1 MALSTRRPG
10 HWWSRLHFLVKLLG
24 LTGLVAAGVGLLL
37 SVGRLDL
44 SSPEGILTHLRVP
57 PAEPLTR
64 ASLYLLVSG
73 LGTAAFALL
82 VEALVAI
89 RVVTGRR
96 SAVGMN
102 VALQVALATGLIVG
116 LNVYSY
122 RHYLRFDWT
131 RDRQFTLPPELREQ
145 LAQLK
150 DETTIIVYQR
160 HNTFG
165 RTGKPDG
172 YDAAAERK
180 VVEKVYDLVDQFR
193 QLGPQFRVVT
203 LDVEEEDF
211 NDRLDSLTSDSKALR
226 EAIDNTPENSIF
238 FVAGNRVQRLSFD
251 EFFQLD
257 KPKSKGTDKSQRNLV
272 LLYQGIE
279 PFVRKVLNIDEKRPR
294 IGLAVIHEWLTSEG
308 PDDFGLA
315 GMRKTLQARGF
326 EVKDI
331 VLRKWTENAPP
342 EPGAYTYEES
352 KLDRLDEQLAELDSD
367 LETLGTEVKEF
378 KRIQEVWQKSTL
390 EELNKRYERELRGM
404 KINELARKRQLDVI
418 TQNVGLRELI
428 QSQYREDRDA
438 LAKER
443 DKLNVENALEQRRMT
458 DLKAKLDRLLAD
470 VDLLVIPR
478 MTLRNV
484 PLGDRIPQRLYR
496 LDAAQ
501 VDAVKDFLKAG
512 KPVLACFGPANEH
525 PEDRMRMASLD
536 AGSGP
541 DALEQVL
548 EQLGIRFGKQTVLFN
563 VESKSFAER
572 RSGFLVSGVNVE
584 VPSVDFTWKPDALR
598 TALNAGPRELPTRK
612 SNPIRSSMEV
622 VANSLGQTLDL
633 RVRHPRPIYVDPEKD
648 KSQTFEPTF
657 MLTSPASWN
666 EEQPFPVQDKTPRFE
681 PTKPED
687 PAKGTLDEERRGP
700 FPIGVA
706 LETKAPADWY
716 SDKDAT
722 PATTRIVALGQGG
735 LFVGPEL
742 TPAKGQLLL
751 HTCNWLLGLDDLLPK
766 SEREWSYPRL
776 HLDAA
781 QQTAW
786 RWGAWL
792 GLPGLF
798 AYLGAVV
805 YLLRRVR

>member
-1 MALSTRRPG
+1 MAVSTRRPG
-10 HWWSRLHFLVKLLG
+10 TWWSRLHFLVQLLG
-24 LTGLVAAGVGLLL
+24 LTGLVAAGIGLLL
-37 SVGRLDL
+37 SLGKLDL
-44 SSPEGILTHLRVP
+44 STPEAIIALFRQP
-57 PAEPLTR
+57 PADPLART
-64 ASLYLLVSG
+64 SFFLLAGGV
-73 LGTAAFALL
+73 AAALLAVL

-102 VALQVALATGLIVG
+102 VAVQLALALALLVG
-116 LNVYSY
+116 VNVYSY
-122 RHYLRFDWT
+122 RHYLRVDWT
-131 RDRQFTLPPELREQ
+131 RDRQFTLPTELRDQ
-145 LAQLK
+145 LSQLK
-150 DETTIIVYQR
+150 DETTIVVYQR

-211 NDRLDSLTSDSKALR
+211 NDRLDQLTSDSKALR
-226 EAIDNTPENSIF
+226 DAIENTPENSIF

-251 EFFQLD
+251 EFYQLD

-272 LLYQGIE
+272 LLYQGID

-294 IGLAVIHEWLTSEG
+294 VGLAVIHEWLTSEG
-308 PDDFGLA
+308 PEDFGLA

-331 VLRKWTENAPP
+331 VLRKWSENAPP

-352 KLDRLDEQLAELDSD
+352 KLDRLEEQLADLNSD
-367 LETLGTEVKEF
+367 LETLESEIKEF
-378 KRIQEVWQKSTL
+378 KRIQDVWQKSTI
-390 EELNKRYERELRGM
+390 EELNKRYERELRGL
-404 KINELARKRQLDVI
+404 KINEATRKRQLDVI
-418 TQNVGLRELI
+418 SQNVGLRELV
-428 QSQYREDRDA
+428 QNQYREERDS

-443 DKLNVENALEQRRMT
+443 DKLNVENAQEQRRMT
-458 DLKAKLDRLLAD
+458 DLKAKMERLLAD

-496 LDAAQ
+496 LDSTQ
-501 VDAVKDFLKAG
+501 VDAIKDFLKAG

-525 PEDRMRMASLD
+525 PEDRARMASLD
-536 AGSGP
+536 PGSGP
-541 DALEQVL
+541 DALEQIL
-548 EQLGIRFGKQTVLFN
+548 EQLGIKFGKQTVLFN

-584 VPSVDFTWKPDALR
+584 IPRVEFVWEPEALR

-633 RVRHPRPIYVDPEKD
+633 RIRHPRPIYVDPEKD
-648 KSQTFEPTF
+648 KNQSFEPTF
-657 MLTSPASWN
+657 MLTNPASWN

-681 PTKPED
+681 PTKPDD
-687 PAKGTLDEERRGP
+687 PNKGTLDEERRGP

-706 LETKAPADWY
+706 LETKIPAEWY
-716 SDKDAT
+716 SDKEAT
-722 PATTRIVALGQGG
+722 PALTRVVAIGQGG

-742 TPAKGQLLL
+742 SPAREQLLL
-751 HTCNWLLGLDDLLPK
+751 HTCHWLLGLDDLLPK
-766 SEREWSYPRL
+766 SERVWSYPRL
-776 HLDAA
+776 HLDSA

-792 GLPGLF
+792 GLPALF
-798 AYLGAVV
+798 AYLGSVV